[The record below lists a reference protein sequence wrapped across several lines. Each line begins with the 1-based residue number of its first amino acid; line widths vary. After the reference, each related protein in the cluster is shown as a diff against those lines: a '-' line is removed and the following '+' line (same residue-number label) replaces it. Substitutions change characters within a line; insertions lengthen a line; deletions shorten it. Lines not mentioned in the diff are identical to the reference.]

1 MRLFNLQ
8 KKTTLLNTLR
18 KYASVFHRNIESL
31 QWHILKTLMAVFPLS
46 QQLSYNRRR
55 QLDFSSK
62 PLKSVYYGIESLG
75 YLQHKF

>member
-31 QWHILKTLMAVFPLS
+31 QWHSLKNIDGGVST
-46 QQLSYNRRR
+46 
-55 QLDFSSK
+55 
-62 PLKSVYYGIESLG
+62 ESTVK
-75 YLQHKF
+75 LQ